1 MLKPCLSLM
10 AACLLAAPLFSQQ
23 KGAPADMATDLK
35 QSYTAG
41 KNKII
46 AAAELMPEAGYNF
59 RPTPEVRTFGQ
70 WVGHIADEQ
79 FQWCG
84 AVTGEV
90 KQVDVASKT
99 TKADLLAVLRDSFAV
114 CDAAYE
120 GTTMGNRDEPVQT
133 FRGPRP
139 RASWLYFNVAHN
151 EESYGAMA
159 VYLRMQQQVPPSSA
173 GRGGKGKAKAK

>member
-1 MLKPCLSLM
+1 MKSCFTFI
-10 AACLLAAPLFSQQ
+10 AAAALVCPLLSQQ

-35 QSYTAG
+35 QAYNGG

-46 AAAELMPEAGYNF
+46 AAAEQMPEAGYAF
-59 RPTPEVRTFGQ
+59 KPTPEVRNFGQ
-70 WVGHIADEQ
+70 WVGHVADEQ

-84 AVTGEV
+84 AVTGNV

-99 TKADLLAVLRDSFAV
+99 TKADLLATLRDSFAV
-114 CDAAYE
+114 CDPAYE
-120 GTTMGNRDEPVQT
+120 GTTMANRDEPVPT

-151 EESYGAMA
+151 EESYGTMA
-159 VYLRMQQQVPPSSA
+159 VYLRLQQIVPPSTA
-173 GRGGKGKAKAK
+173 GKGKGKAK